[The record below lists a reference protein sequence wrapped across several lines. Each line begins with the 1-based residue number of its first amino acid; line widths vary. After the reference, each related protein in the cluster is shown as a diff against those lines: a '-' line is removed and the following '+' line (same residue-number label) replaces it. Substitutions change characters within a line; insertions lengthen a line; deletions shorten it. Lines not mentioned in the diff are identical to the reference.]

1 MAERCSIF
9 THFIDVIGSSTSH
22 NIMAASPCLE
32 SCKAIVPFSPP
43 DKTNESYNCTQFT
56 CVSWSNTVNKGS
68 LANPVGVHDLIMMF
82 IGKRKETE
90 KKITESKTLVDGK
103 KKHKHYKT
111 HRFDIRSA
119 YHNLTVESHEP
130 LAKCVLFCAKHATAS
145 SCATNCCCIRPHS
158 TE

>member
-1 MAERCSIF
+1 MAERCRIF

-68 LANPVGVHDLIMMF
+68 LANPVGVHDLIVLFM
-82 IGKRKETE
+82 EN
-90 KKITESKTLVDGK
+90 GK
-103 KKHKHYKT
+103 KDREHKNNKATHESMVKKNKT
-111 HRFDIRSA
+111 QQKHRFDNRSA